1 MGKHTA
7 SAQINAPAD
16 KVWAIVS
23 DGTRMTQWLSPVGAV
38 EKIEPEGS
46 LAEGSQM
53 EVAIGNLGGA
63 KIKIKTVEVNRSL
76 RWTAGPFL
84 AYMMMMPMK
93 VEFDMQPRGEGTEV
107 TITYKSNPMIAP
119 LMRMMTGLKF
129 ADEAPATVAKLKQ
142 VAESA

>member
-7 SAQINAPAD
+7 SVQINASAD
-16 KVWAIVS
+16 KVWGIVS
-23 DGTRMTQWLSPVGAV
+23 DGSRLPQWLSPVGSV
-38 EKIEPEGS
+38 EKIEPDGP
-46 LAEGSQM
+46 LAEGSQL

-63 KIKIKTVEVNRSL
+63 KIKIKDAQASRSL

-84 AYMMMMPMK
+84 AYMMMM
-93 VEFDMQPRGEGTEV
+93 
-107 TITYKSNPMIAP
+107 PMIAP

-129 ADEAPATVAKLKQ
+129 ADEAPATVQKLKQ